1 MRSWFCSTLTWIDD
15 KVWKYWRAAMDP
27 EATQHTCRES
37 SFCMRISLERKYT
50 RFSPLRPH
58 LRHKAALGDYKAS
71 FRSPTAKGT
80 SSFLLRLAR
89 GKENILSKKASA
101 QQDY

>member
-15 KVWKYWRAAMDP
+15 KLWKYRRAAMDP

-50 RFSPLRPH
+50 RFSPLRPR
-58 LRHKAALGDYKAS
+58 LRHKAVLGDYKAL
-71 FRSPTAKGT
+71 FQSPTAKGT
-80 SSFLLRLAR
+80 LSFLSRLAR
-89 GKENILSKKASA
+89 SKENIPSRKASA